1 MVRSCVA
8 LNHSNNHLY
17 PCGNLNKVSSAG
29 VIFISGDVH
38 YSEISKLQPEALYPL
53 YDVTSSGITQ
63 VWADIE
69 QNRNRVGSA
78 HSRNNF
84 GMLEVEWGGSGEG
97 SIMDTAVRM
106 VVRDADDQVLTNHTV
121 LLSQLSL

>member
-1 MVRSCVA
+1 MCTA
-8 LNHSNNHLY
+8 
-17 PCGNLNKVSSAG
+17 CETLNKVSVSAAG

-38 YSEISKLQPEALYPL
+38 YSEISKLQPEGLYPL

-63 VWADIE
+63 VWPDIE

-84 GMLEVEWGGSGEG
+84 GMLEVEWGEDGG
-97 SIMDTAVRM
+97 SIMDTAAVRM
-106 VVRDADDQVLTNHTV
+106 VLRDADDQVLTNHTV
-121 LLSQLSL
+121 LLSQLAL